1 MSEAPRTHSTGPM
14 GWSDTMPPEQIEART
29 HPMPNLHDQDEV
41 DHIIH
46 STFPSLREHRTRQE
60 KAPHVYAR
68 RPVSQTSWRM
78 SCCVKLLASLAGGY
92 AFGAAIV
99 ALSNF

>member
-1 MSEAPRTHSTGPM
+1 MSDPHSEISRPM
-14 GWSDTMPPEQIEART
+14 DWADTMPPEQIEARK
-29 HPMPNLHDQDEV
+29 HPMPSLHDQDEV

-46 STFPSLREHRTRQE
+46 STFPPLREHRTRQE
-60 KAPHVYAR
+60 KAPHVYALR
-68 RPVSQTSWRM
+68 QVSQPSWRM
-78 SCCVKLLASLAGGY
+78 SCCAKLLASLAGGY

>member
-1 MSEAPRTHSTGPM
+1 MTEQHSEISRPM
-14 GWSDTMPPEQIEART
+14 DWADTMSPEQIEARK
-29 HPMPNLHDQDEV
+29 HPMPSLHDQDEV

-78 SCCVKLLASLAGGY
+78 SCCVRLLASLAGGY

>member
-1 MSEAPRTHSTGPM
+1 MSEAPLGQSTHHM
-14 GWSDTMPPEQIEART
+14 VWADTMPPAQIEART

-41 DHIIH
+41 DHVIH
-46 STFPSLREHRTRQE
+46 STFRQMGKPKGPE
-60 KAPHVYAR
+60 PQAVKP
-68 RPVSQTSWRM
+68 PSWRM

-92 AFGAAIV
+92 AFGATIV